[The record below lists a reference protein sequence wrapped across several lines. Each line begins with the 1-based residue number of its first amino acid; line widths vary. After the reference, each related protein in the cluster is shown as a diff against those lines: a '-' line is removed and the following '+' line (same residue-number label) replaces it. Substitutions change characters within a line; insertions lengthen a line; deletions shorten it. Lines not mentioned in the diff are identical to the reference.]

1 MKNAYDVQRHLHL
14 LLVDSNVTVRS
25 RNLFCQVA
33 YLSKMQKK
41 LYCILVVTRII
52 KNSKNNVHN
61 YFWNIF
67 CKRLIGDHF
76 LCSTVANRF
85 SQLRRIN
92 TVIRFSSV
100 FIRFFFIRFFTFLL
114 LHEKVCAFS
123 SAFLYVHICTNQT
136 ITYWTKVFRK
146 FFL

>member
-41 LYCILVVTRII
+41 LYISCYT
-52 KNSKNNVHN
+52 NNKKQQKHVHN

-100 FIRFFFIRFFTFLL
+100 FIRFFIRFFYPF
-114 LHEKVCAFS
+114 F
-123 SAFLYVHICTNQT
+123 YV
-136 ITYWTKVFRK
+136 FASP
-146 FFL
+146 